1 MRFAL
6 WVLLALGVVLLVV
19 AALIAIPILTH
30 SSGGSSGQHAPAGF
44 STSVEATGEDGR
56 TRTLT
61 VEAAG
66 AEAFDPAR
74 AHEGDRVIVAG
85 SGFDSSV
92 GIYVSFC
99 QIPEPGERPGPCLG
113 GIPEGAVEGEI
124 DAEAPL
130 ESAWVTNHWAW
141 RSFATHQYLDV
152 EAGTF
157 AVELTVPSPRTA
169 ELDCTVAACG
179 IFTRADHT
187 ASNDRVQDVYLPVA
201 FAD

>member
-6 WVLLALGVVLLVV
+6 WALLVLGVVLLVV
-19 AALIAIPILTH
+19 AALIVIPILTH
-30 SSGGSSGQHAPAGF
+30 SSGGSSGQDAPAGF
-44 STSVEATGEDGR
+44 ATSVEATGEDGR

-61 VEAAG
+61 LDATG
-66 AEAFDPAR
+66 PGTFDPAHTR
-74 AHEGDRVIVAG
+74 QGDRVIVEG

-99 QIPEPGERPGPCLG
+99 QIPEPGDRPGPCLG

-124 DAEAPL
+124 DADAPL

-141 RSFATHQYLDV
+141 RSFATHQYLDA

-157 AVELTVPSPRTA
+157 TVELTVPSPYTD

-187 ASNDRVQDVYLPVA
+187 ASSDRVQDLYLPVE